1 MTLPRWPLAAA
12 LAIGLAL
19 PLGNTQAATI
29 RLGGIVP
36 GTVINKDVQ
45 SIRERRYENLVEQ
58 RTDFSCGAASL
69 ATLLKYAFQRPD
81 TTEHDV
87 LAGMLEVA
95 DLELVQ
101 QQGFSL
107 LDLKNYVE
115 TLGLRGRGYEVDAET
130 LDDVSIPVIVLLDL
144 NGYKHF
150 VVMKKPA
157 QIASISVIR
166 RWATG

>member
-87 LAGMLEVA
+87 LAGMLE
-95 DLELVQ
+95 
-101 QQGFSL
+101 G
-107 LDLKNYVE
+107 
-115 TLGLRGRGYEVDAET
+115 
-130 LDDVSIPVIVLLDL
+130 
-144 NGYKHF
+144 
-150 VVMKKPA
+150 M
-157 QIASISVIR
+157 
-166 RWATG
+166 